1 MGAIK
6 KPTNT
11 SGQKSTEKATEYFR
25 GVISE
30 LKKVQWP
37 NRQQLLTYT
46 GVVLVAVVIVAV
58 LLWIVDSGLSFLMT
72 KLLG

>member
-1 MGAIK
+1 MGAVK

-11 SGQKSTEKATEYFR
+11 SGQTEKASEYFR

-46 GVVLVAVVIVAV
+46 GVVLLACAIVSA
-58 LLWIVDSGLSFLMT
+58 LLWVVDSGLSFVLT
-72 KLLG
+72 KMLG

>member
-1 MGAIK
+1 MGAVK

-11 SGQKSTEKATEYFR
+11 QGQTEKTSEYFR
-25 GVISE
+25 GVINE

-46 GVVLVAVVIVAV
+46 GVVLVAVAIVAV
-58 LLWIVDSGLSFLMT
+58 LLWIVDSGLSFVMT
-72 KLLG
+72 KTLG

>member
-1 MGAIK
+1 MGAAK

-11 SGQKSTEKATEYFR
+11 QAQTEKASEYFK
-25 GVISE
+25 GVINE

-46 GVVLVAVVIVAV
+46 GVVLVTAVIVSA
-58 LLWIVDSGLSFLMT
+58 LLWVVDSGLSFVLT
-72 KLLG
+72 KTLG

>member
-1 MGAIK
+1 MGAAK

-11 SGQKSTEKATEYFR
+11 PGQKQEKASEYLR

-46 GVVLVAVVIVAV
+46 GVVLVAAAIVAV
-58 LLWIVDSGLSFLMT
+58 MLWVVDSGLSFVMT

>member
-1 MGAIK
+1 MGAAK

-11 SGQKSTEKATEYFR
+11 PAQKSEKATEYFR

-46 GVVLVAVVIVAV
+46 GVVLVAVAIVAV
-58 LLWIVDSGLSFLMT
+58 LLWIVDSGLSFVMT
-72 KLLG
+72 KTLG

>member
-11 SGQKSTEKATEYFR
+11 PGQSTEKTSEYFR

-46 GVVLVAVVIVAV
+46 GVVFVAIAIVSV
-58 LLWIVDSGLSFLMT
+58 LLWIFDGGLSFVLVKM
-72 KLLG
+72 LG

>member
-1 MGAIK
+1 LGAAK

-11 SGQKSTEKATEYFR
+11 PGQKSEKATEYFR

-46 GVVLVAVVIVAV
+46 GVVLVAVAIVAV
-58 LLWIVDSGLSFLMT
+58 LLWIVDSGLSFVMT
-72 KLLG
+72 KTLG

>member
-1 MGAIK
+1 MGAVK
-6 KPTNT
+6 KSTNT
-11 SGQKSTEKATEYFR
+11 QGQTEKASEYFR

-46 GVVLVAVVIVAV
+46 GVVLVTSAIVSA
-58 LLWIVDSGLSFLMT
+58 LLWVVDSGLSFVLT
-72 KLLG
+72 KMLG

>member
-1 MGAIK
+1 MGAVK

-11 SGQKSTEKATEYFR
+11 PKQTEKASEYFR

-46 GVVLVAVVIVAV
+46 GVVLLASAIVSA
-58 LLWIVDSGLSFLMT
+58 LLWVVDSGLSFVLT
-72 KLLG
+72 KMLG